1 VNKWKKVNLGDYIM
15 QVRGVSY
22 KAKDVS
28 NTEKEGYVAILRANN
43 IQDDGL
49 NLSDLIYVEK
59 SKVTNQQFIKA
70 GDILICASSGSKH
83 LVGKAAQAKKDLNMS
98 FGAFCKV
105 VRTDKLY
112 TPYLGY
118 FFKSQY
124 YRRKISDLSAGAN
137 INNIRNEHLDQL
149 QIPLPP
155 IEIQRQ
161 IAKKLDIVSDVLSLR
176 KKQLTELDNLTK
188 AVFYDMFGDPVKN
201 NKGWKMVQLSD
212 CCHVN
217 PKKSEI
223 DYFTDDLEVSFISM
237 ADVSVNGEIDTSD
250 IRKYKDVKKGFTYFY
265 ENDVLFAKIT
275 PCMENGKGAIA
286 RGLKNNIG
294 FGSTEFHVLR
304 PKEGISN
311 SEWLYHLTI
320 LPIFRKTA
328 EKNMKGSAGQKRV
341 PASFFDKFLVPLP
354 PIELQNKFADIIKPI
369 NEQKLLVRKA
379 IEETQLL
386 FDSLMNQYFSE

>member
-1 VNKWKKVNLGDYIM
+1 MFFFEGEEKKYLFNNFTSVLRLKDKNNNYPKYVFYYLFANYRSGKTLRYQNKTTGISNFRLEQYIA
-15 QVRGVSY
+15 Q
-22 KAKDVS
+22 
-28 NTEKEGYVAILRANN
+28 TE
-43 IQDDGL
+43 
-49 NLSDLIYVEK
+49 
-59 SKVTNQQFIKA
+59 
-70 GDILICASSGSKH
+70 
-83 LVGKAAQAKKDLNMS
+83 
-98 FGAFCKV
+98 
-105 VRTDKLY
+105 
-112 TPYLGY
+112 
-118 FFKSQY
+118 
-124 YRRKISDLSAGAN
+124 
-137 INNIRNEHLDQL
+137 IN
-149 QIPLPP
+149 LPP
-155 IEIQRQ
+155 LENQKQ
-161 IAKKLDIVSDVLSLR
+161 IAKTLDTVSELIAMR
-176 KKQLTELDNLTK
+176 KQQLTELDNLTK